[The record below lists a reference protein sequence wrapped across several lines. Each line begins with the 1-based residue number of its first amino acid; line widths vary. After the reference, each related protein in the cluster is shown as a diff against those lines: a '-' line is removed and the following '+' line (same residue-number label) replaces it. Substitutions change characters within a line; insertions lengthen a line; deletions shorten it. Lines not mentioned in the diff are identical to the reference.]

1 MILFLHRDGGE
12 DQVVGVC
19 ETVYTAEADLG
30 SLPICENCGKG
41 LAGGASFCPEC
52 GFPAMQEPVAHREVN
67 VWAAVVLSLVF
78 PGLGQIYVG
87 EKMRSAVYVAAGLI
101 ALGTVIIQTGII
113 IYPLLLFVSA
123 IDVRSSAR
131 RINGENGDTAQ
142 VSPENGRRPLERDR
156 PAMVARDGKANS

>member
-1 MILFLHRDGGE
+1 
-12 DQVVGVC
+12 
-19 ETVYTAEADLG
+19 
-30 SLPICENCGKG
+30 
-41 LAGGASFCPEC
+41 
-52 GFPAMQEPVAHREVN
+52 MQEPVAHREVN